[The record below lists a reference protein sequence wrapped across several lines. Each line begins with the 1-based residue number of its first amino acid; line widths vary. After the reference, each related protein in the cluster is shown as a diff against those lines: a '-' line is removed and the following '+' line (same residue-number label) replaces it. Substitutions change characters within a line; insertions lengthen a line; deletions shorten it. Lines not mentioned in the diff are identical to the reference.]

1 MALWLRGSL
10 WLRGLSGGPLC
21 GSLRAATRHL
31 IVATS
36 WFGGSL
42 RRAATRLPVQSCF
55 MKPSHLRSRAGH
67 AGRGLSRARLSPE
80 VKKTAVTVG
89 RSECRARTTG
99 LRIWPH
105 KQLGTPRALATFA
118 LASSTSSPRSPRS
131 SQHATCRPDPQRL
144 AGRRQCSASKAQL
157 VHLR

>member
-1 MALWLRGSL
+1 MKRVLDEGGRKVSLTLALWLRGSL

-105 KQLGTPRALATFA
+105 KQLGTPRARDVRSCLLNELTEKPALLAA
-118 LASSTSSPRSPRS
+118 CYVPP
-131 SQHATCRPDPQRL
+131 
-144 AGRRQCSASKAQL
+144 
-157 VHLR
+157 